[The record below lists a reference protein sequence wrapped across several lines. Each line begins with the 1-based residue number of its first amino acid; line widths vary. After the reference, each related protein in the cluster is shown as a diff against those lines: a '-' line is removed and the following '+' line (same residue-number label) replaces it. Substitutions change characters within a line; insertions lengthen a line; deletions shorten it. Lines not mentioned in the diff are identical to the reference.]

1 MIFHTFQTN
10 KPRSR
15 KESIGLMKEMKEKE
29 RKAEKTAAGKKE
41 KKEKKKDRYVGIS
54 KVGEKGQIVIPKE
67 ARDMFDI
74 APGDSLVLL
83 CDRKKGI
90 ALVKADVVG
99 DFADNFLPKEQ
110 GNAPG
115 SDGEP
120 KEDCDSL

>member
-15 KESIGLMKEMKEKE
+15 KESICLMKEMKEKK
-29 RKAEKTAAGKKE
+29 RKAEKTTAG

-90 ALVKADVVG
+90 ALVKADVFG